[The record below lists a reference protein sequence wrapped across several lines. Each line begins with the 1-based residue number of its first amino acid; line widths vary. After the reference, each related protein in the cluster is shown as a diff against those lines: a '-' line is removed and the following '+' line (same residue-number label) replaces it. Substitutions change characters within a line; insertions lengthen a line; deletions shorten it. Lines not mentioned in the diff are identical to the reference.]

1 MNTYFMPRVQPRL
14 RLCGPLST
22 SGVGAG
28 RHLWPHD
35 SISARLISPSS
46 TLKPINGF
54 EAISADGK
62 GEEGGP
68 PSFLETA

>member
-1 MNTYFMPRVQPRL
+1 MTFLHMYYVDGNEYFMPRVQPSL

-35 SISARLISPSS
+35 SSAKWAP
-46 TLKPINGF
+46 PPPQQHF
-54 EAISADGK
+54 EAH
-62 GEEGGP
+62 
-68 PSFLETA
+68 